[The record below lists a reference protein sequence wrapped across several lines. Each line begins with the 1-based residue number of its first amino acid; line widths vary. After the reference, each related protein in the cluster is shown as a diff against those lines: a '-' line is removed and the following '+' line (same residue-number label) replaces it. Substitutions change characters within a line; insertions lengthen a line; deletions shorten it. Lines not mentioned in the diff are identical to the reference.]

1 MSALDLRAAG
11 GQLSTS
17 SCGRPHLGGRCK
29 SSQHM
34 PNEQPLQK
42 VRVSARSSGRQSPG
56 PVQKTSPVGR
66 GRVVSALVLDFYGV
80 AARAWCIMVH
90 QLGVPHP
97 SMPHQKSLYPPTC
110 PVTRVVMGAGPQQRG
125 RGSVT
130 GLGLCAGKG
139 RCRHLP
145 AVARRGLERRPRKRA
160 GKRRAHARKHEKL
173 GGWASYGLRQ
183 CGPRPRPCS
192 PAESCSRPPS
202 RAGR

>member
-1 MSALDLRAAG
+1 MHGSRAPRVQVCCSRCWARTGAGGSAVMSALDLRAAG

-139 RCRHLP
+139 RCRAP
-145 AVARRGLERRPRKRA
+145 SRSRTPG
-160 GKRRAHARKHEKL
+160 ARKTTSKTC
-173 GGWASYGLRQ
+173 GQASR
-183 CGPRPRPCS
+183 
-192 PAESCSRPPS
+192 SCQK
-202 RAGR
+202 A